1 MERTISFMNGKGSIG
16 HNTRSF
22 IADNVDAS
30 RTKNNITLIHE
41 DIKQVYHKLF
51 DKALDEYN
59 AKQKRKDRQIKSYYE
74 KISRSKQEK
83 LFYEVIVQIGNK
95 DETGVGSSAAEVA
108 TWVLKDY
115 VKMFQLR
122 NPQLYVIGAYIHLDE
137 ETPHLHLNFV
147 PWVSGCKRGLETKT
161 SLKAELATRGFASEG
176 KGNTEWKQWAE
187 AEKDDIAL
195 IMRRYGIDWKKKNT
209 HNLHLSVLDYKKQER
224 AKEVAALEEEI
235 EGAQVVLE
243 LKEERLES
251 LEKEIENK
259 DAKYTSDIAINIL
272 KLLKY
277 VLGNNSDIM
286 ERELSVA
293 VLGDTKLFEKSYKSR
308 ICSIIEEYGE
318 LELDLSVLDKKEKE
332 KAILEEYQ
340 VFSNPSY
347 IFFKGNVDIHYVD
360 GNSISVTP
368 DNPIAILSEAIA
380 RIEMIKVNSNRIVTV
395 ENLTSYNRINDN
407 KSTFIYLSGYHNT
420 AKQRFLKKIAEN
432 NSGVSWF
439 HFGDIDPDGYYIL
452 KNLVEKTGIAFVPL
466 YMDVQQL
473 INCKQYCKPLEKND
487 MVKANSLLKFH
498 FYDEVMEFMLANNCK
513 LEQEIISW
521 LYERD

>member
-1 MERTISFMNGKGSIG
+1 MLLDVYENSVTYKGQNIKNQSFTIKPEKIFYEYNGDYTDQDEVNQFNSEMQSLMEFEFVILDYERGIPVISKIKLNTNSI
-16 HNTRSF
+16 NEIYSVLKR
-22 IADNVDAS
+22 
-30 RTKNNITLIHE
+30 E
-41 DIKQVYHKLF
+41 DITVKRNREIKMYTQYRGVHDIMDAFCKSQV
-51 DKALDEYN
+51 
-59 AKQKRKDRQIKSYYE
+59 
-74 KISRSKQEK
+74 
-83 LFYEVIVQIGNK
+83 
-95 DETGVGSSAAEVA
+95 
-108 TWVLKDY
+108 
-115 VKMFQLR
+115 
-122 NPQLYVIGAYIHLDE
+122 
-137 ETPHLHLNFV
+137 
-147 PWVSGCKRGLETKT
+147 
-161 SLKAELATRGFASEG
+161 
-176 KGNTEWKQWAE
+176 
-187 AEKDDIAL
+187 
-195 IMRRYGIDWKKKNT
+195 
-209 HNLHLSVLDYKKQER
+209 
-224 AKEVAALEEEI
+224 
-235 EGAQVVLE
+235 
-243 LKEERLES
+243 ERL
-251 LEKEIENK
+251 NDYK

-318 LELDLSVLDKKEKE
+318 LELDLSILDKKEKE

-432 NSGVSWF
+432 NGGVSWF

-521 LYERD
+521 LYERNETMKKSL

>member
-1 MERTISFMNGKGSIG
+1 MSLRLSKIQKDALNMLLDVYENSVTYKGQNIKNQSFAIKPEKIFYEYNGDYTDQDEVNQFNREMQSLMEFEFVILDYERGIPVISKIKLNTNSI
-16 HNTRSF
+16 NEIYSVLKR
-22 IADNVDAS
+22 
-30 RTKNNITLIHE
+30 E
-41 DIKQVYHKLF
+41 DITVKRNQEIKMYTQYMGVHDIMDAFCKSQV
-51 DKALDEYN
+51 
-59 AKQKRKDRQIKSYYE
+59 
-74 KISRSKQEK
+74 
-83 LFYEVIVQIGNK
+83 
-95 DETGVGSSAAEVA
+95 
-108 TWVLKDY
+108 
-115 VKMFQLR
+115 
-122 NPQLYVIGAYIHLDE
+122 
-137 ETPHLHLNFV
+137 
-147 PWVSGCKRGLETKT
+147 
-161 SLKAELATRGFASEG
+161 
-176 KGNTEWKQWAE
+176 
-187 AEKDDIAL
+187 
-195 IMRRYGIDWKKKNT
+195 
-209 HNLHLSVLDYKKQER
+209 
-224 AKEVAALEEEI
+224 
-235 EGAQVVLE
+235 
-243 LKEERLES
+243 ERL
-251 LEKEIENK
+251 IDYK

-521 LYERD
+521 LYERN

>member
-1 MERTISFMNGKGSIG
+1 MELTKIENTPGFAAALQEKENADKEYKEVDEQFINVNKCISTCKEKI
-16 HNTRSF
+16 R
-22 IADNVDAS
+22 DNEDKYDESEQQIEKAKHEYDTAILQRLELRKEMVELYDKLRIKSDSA
-30 RTKNNITLIHE
+30 RVMTTKNVENVRGEKESAIRILENEQRKYWHIIGQSDE
-41 DIKQVYHKLF
+41 KFGIGFIPLFREQYRDMDAFCKSQV
-51 DKALDEYN
+51 
-59 AKQKRKDRQIKSYYE
+59 
-74 KISRSKQEK
+74 
-83 LFYEVIVQIGNK
+83 
-95 DETGVGSSAAEVA
+95 
-108 TWVLKDY
+108 
-115 VKMFQLR
+115 
-122 NPQLYVIGAYIHLDE
+122 
-137 ETPHLHLNFV
+137 
-147 PWVSGCKRGLETKT
+147 
-161 SLKAELATRGFASEG
+161 
-176 KGNTEWKQWAE
+176 
-187 AEKDDIAL
+187 
-195 IMRRYGIDWKKKNT
+195 
-209 HNLHLSVLDYKKQER
+209 
-224 AKEVAALEEEI
+224 
-235 EGAQVVLE
+235 
-243 LKEERLES
+243 ERL
-251 LEKEIENK
+251 NAYK
-259 DAKYTSDIAINIL
+259 DANYTSDTAINIL
-272 KLLKY
+272 KLLEY

-360 GNSISVTP
+360 GSSISVTP

-380 RIEMIKVNSNRIVTV
+380 RIEMIKVNSNKIVTV

-439 HFGDIDPDGYYIL
+439 HFGDIDPDGYFIL
-452 KNLVEKTGIAFVPL
+452 KNLIKKTGIAFVPL
-466 YMDVQQL
+466 HMDVQQL
-473 INCKQYCKPLEKND
+473 KNYKQYCKPLEKND
-487 MVKANSLLKFH
+487 MVKANSLLKIH

-521 LYERD
+521 LYERN

>member
-1 MERTISFMNGKGSIG
+1 MLLDVYENSVTYKGQNIKNQSFAIKPEKIFYEYNGDYTDQDEVNQFNREMQSLMEFEFVILDYERGIPVISKIKLNTNSI
-16 HNTRSF
+16 NEIYSVLKR
-22 IADNVDAS
+22 
-30 RTKNNITLIHE
+30 E
-41 DIKQVYHKLF
+41 DITVKRNREIKMYTQYMGVHDIMDAFCKSQV
-51 DKALDEYN
+51 
-59 AKQKRKDRQIKSYYE
+59 
-74 KISRSKQEK
+74 
-83 LFYEVIVQIGNK
+83 
-95 DETGVGSSAAEVA
+95 
-108 TWVLKDY
+108 
-115 VKMFQLR
+115 
-122 NPQLYVIGAYIHLDE
+122 
-137 ETPHLHLNFV
+137 
-147 PWVSGCKRGLETKT
+147 
-161 SLKAELATRGFASEG
+161 
-176 KGNTEWKQWAE
+176 
-187 AEKDDIAL
+187 
-195 IMRRYGIDWKKKNT
+195 
-209 HNLHLSVLDYKKQER
+209 
-224 AKEVAALEEEI
+224 
-235 EGAQVVLE
+235 
-243 LKEERLES
+243 ERL
-251 LEKEIENK
+251 NDYK

-360 GNSISVTP
+360 GNSMSVTP

-432 NSGVSWF
+432 NSGVSWL

-498 FYDEVMEFMLANNCK
+498 FYNEVMEFMLANNCK

-521 LYERD
+521 LYERN

>member
-1 MERTISFMNGKGSIG
+1 MLLDVYENSVTYKGQNIKNQSFAIKPEKIFYEYNGDYTDQDEVNQFNREMQSLMEFEFVILDYERGIPVISKIKLNTNSI
-16 HNTRSF
+16 NEIYSVLKR
-22 IADNVDAS
+22 
-30 RTKNNITLIHE
+30 E
-41 DIKQVYHKLF
+41 DITVKRNREIKMYTQYMGVHDIIDAFCKSQV
-51 DKALDEYN
+51 
-59 AKQKRKDRQIKSYYE
+59 
-74 KISRSKQEK
+74 
-83 LFYEVIVQIGNK
+83 
-95 DETGVGSSAAEVA
+95 
-108 TWVLKDY
+108 
-115 VKMFQLR
+115 
-122 NPQLYVIGAYIHLDE
+122 
-137 ETPHLHLNFV
+137 
-147 PWVSGCKRGLETKT
+147 
-161 SLKAELATRGFASEG
+161 
-176 KGNTEWKQWAE
+176 
-187 AEKDDIAL
+187 
-195 IMRRYGIDWKKKNT
+195 
-209 HNLHLSVLDYKKQER
+209 
-224 AKEVAALEEEI
+224 
-235 EGAQVVLE
+235 
-243 LKEERLES
+243 ERL
-251 LEKEIENK
+251 NDYK

-347 IFFKGNVDIHYVD
+347 IFFKGNVDIYYVD

-521 LYERD
+521 LYERN

>member
-1 MERTISFMNGKGSIG
+1 MSLRLSKIQEDVLNMLLDVYENSVTYKGKNIKNQSFAIKPEKIFFEYNGDYTDQDEVDQFNRELQSLMELEFVILDYERGIPVISKIKLNTNSI
-16 HNTRSF
+16 NEVYSVLR
-22 IADNVDAS
+22 
-30 RTKNNITLIHE
+30 RE
-41 DIKQVYHKLF
+41 DITVKRNREIKMYTQYMGVHDIMDAFCKSQV
-51 DKALDEYN
+51 
-59 AKQKRKDRQIKSYYE
+59 
-74 KISRSKQEK
+74 
-83 LFYEVIVQIGNK
+83 
-95 DETGVGSSAAEVA
+95 
-108 TWVLKDY
+108 
-115 VKMFQLR
+115 
-122 NPQLYVIGAYIHLDE
+122 
-137 ETPHLHLNFV
+137 
-147 PWVSGCKRGLETKT
+147 
-161 SLKAELATRGFASEG
+161 
-176 KGNTEWKQWAE
+176 
-187 AEKDDIAL
+187 
-195 IMRRYGIDWKKKNT
+195 
-209 HNLHLSVLDYKKQER
+209 
-224 AKEVAALEEEI
+224 
-235 EGAQVVLE
+235 
-243 LKEERLES
+243 ERL
-251 LEKEIENK
+251 NAYK
-259 DAKYTSDIAINIL
+259 DANYTSDTAINIL
-272 KLLKY
+272 KLLEY

-360 GNSISVTP
+360 GSSISVTP

-380 RIEMIKVNSNRIVTV
+380 RIEMIKVNSNKIVTV

-439 HFGDIDPDGYYIL
+439 HFGDIDPDGYFIL
-452 KNLVEKTGIAFVPL
+452 KNLIKKTGIAFVPL
-466 YMDVQQL
+466 HMDVQQL
-473 INCKQYCKPLEKND
+473 KNYKQYCKPLEKNEL
-487 MVKANSLLKFH
+487 VKANSLLKIH

-521 LYERD
+521 LYERN

>member
-1 MERTISFMNGKGSIG
+1 MSLRLSKIQKDALNMLLDVYENSVTYKGQNIKNQSFAIKPEKIFYEYNGDYTDQDEVNQFNREMQSLMEFEFVILDYERGIPVISKIKLNTNSI
-16 HNTRSF
+16 NEIYSVLKR
-22 IADNVDAS
+22 
-30 RTKNNITLIHE
+30 E
-41 DIKQVYHKLF
+41 DITVKRNREIKMYTQYMGVHDIMDAFCKSQV
-51 DKALDEYN
+51 
-59 AKQKRKDRQIKSYYE
+59 
-74 KISRSKQEK
+74 
-83 LFYEVIVQIGNK
+83 
-95 DETGVGSSAAEVA
+95 
-108 TWVLKDY
+108 
-115 VKMFQLR
+115 
-122 NPQLYVIGAYIHLDE
+122 
-137 ETPHLHLNFV
+137 
-147 PWVSGCKRGLETKT
+147 
-161 SLKAELATRGFASEG
+161 
-176 KGNTEWKQWAE
+176 
-187 AEKDDIAL
+187 
-195 IMRRYGIDWKKKNT
+195 
-209 HNLHLSVLDYKKQER
+209 
-224 AKEVAALEEEI
+224 
-235 EGAQVVLE
+235 
-243 LKEERLES
+243 ERL
-251 LEKEIENK
+251 NDYK

-318 LELDLSVLDKKEKE
+318 LELDLSVLNKKEKE

-347 IFFKGNVDIHYVD
+347 IFFKGNVDIYYVD

-432 NSGVSWF
+432 NSGISWF

-487 MVKANSLLKFH
+487 MVKANSLLKIH

-521 LYERD
+521 LYERN

>member
-1 MERTISFMNGKGSIG
+1 MLLDVYENSVTYKGQNIKNQSFAIKPEKIFYEYNGDYTDQDEVNQFNSEMQSLMEFEFVILDYERGIPVISKIKLNTNSI
-16 HNTRSF
+16 NEIYSVLKR
-22 IADNVDAS
+22 
-30 RTKNNITLIHE
+30 E
-41 DIKQVYHKLF
+41 DITVKRNREIKMYTQYMGVHDIMDAFCKSQV
-51 DKALDEYN
+51 
-59 AKQKRKDRQIKSYYE
+59 
-74 KISRSKQEK
+74 
-83 LFYEVIVQIGNK
+83 
-95 DETGVGSSAAEVA
+95 
-108 TWVLKDY
+108 
-115 VKMFQLR
+115 
-122 NPQLYVIGAYIHLDE
+122 
-137 ETPHLHLNFV
+137 
-147 PWVSGCKRGLETKT
+147 
-161 SLKAELATRGFASEG
+161 
-176 KGNTEWKQWAE
+176 
-187 AEKDDIAL
+187 
-195 IMRRYGIDWKKKNT
+195 
-209 HNLHLSVLDYKKQER
+209 
-224 AKEVAALEEEI
+224 
-235 EGAQVVLE
+235 
-243 LKEERLES
+243 ERL
-251 LEKEIENK
+251 NDYK

-318 LELDLSVLDKKEKE
+318 LELDLSILDKKEKE

-432 NSGVSWF
+432 NGGVSWF

-521 LYERD
+521 LYERN

>member
-1 MERTISFMNGKGSIG
+1 MSLKLSKIQKDVLNKLLDVYENSVTYKGQNIKNQSFAIKPEKIFYEYNGDYTDQDEVDQFNRELQALMEFNFVILDYERSIPVISKIKLNTNSI
-16 HNTRSF
+16 NEIYSVLKR
-22 IADNVDAS
+22 
-30 RTKNNITLIHE
+30 E
-41 DIKQVYHKLF
+41 DITVKRNREIKMYTQYMGVHDIMDAFCKSQV
-51 DKALDEYN
+51 
-59 AKQKRKDRQIKSYYE
+59 
-74 KISRSKQEK
+74 
-83 LFYEVIVQIGNK
+83 
-95 DETGVGSSAAEVA
+95 
-108 TWVLKDY
+108 
-115 VKMFQLR
+115 
-122 NPQLYVIGAYIHLDE
+122 
-137 ETPHLHLNFV
+137 
-147 PWVSGCKRGLETKT
+147 
-161 SLKAELATRGFASEG
+161 
-176 KGNTEWKQWAE
+176 
-187 AEKDDIAL
+187 
-195 IMRRYGIDWKKKNT
+195 
-209 HNLHLSVLDYKKQER
+209 
-224 AKEVAALEEEI
+224 
-235 EGAQVVLE
+235 
-243 LKEERLES
+243 ERL
-251 LEKEIENK
+251 NAYK
-259 DAKYTSDIAINIL
+259 DAKYTFDIAINIL

-277 VLGNNSDIM
+277 VLGNNRDIM

-308 ICSIIEEYGE
+308 ICSIIEEHGE

-360 GNSISVTP
+360 GSFVSVTP

-380 RIEMIKVNSNRIVTV
+380 RMQMIRVNSNRIVTV

-439 HFGDIDPDGYYIL
+439 HFGDIDPDGYFIL
-452 KNLVEKTGIAFVPL
+452 KNLIKKTGISFVPL

-473 INCKQYCKPLEKND
+473 KNYKQYCKPLEKND
-487 MVKANSLLKFH
+487 MVKANSLLKIH

-521 LYERD
+521 LYERN

>member
-1 MERTISFMNGKGSIG
+1 MSLRLSKIQEDVLNMLLDVYENSVTYKGKNIKNQSFAIKPEKIFFEYNGDYTDQDEVDQFNRELQSLMELEFVILDYERGIPVISKIKLNTNSI
-16 HNTRSF
+16 NEVYSVLR
-22 IADNVDAS
+22 
-30 RTKNNITLIHE
+30 RE
-41 DIKQVYHKLF
+41 DITVKRNREIKMYTQYMGVHDIMDAFCKSQV
-51 DKALDEYN
+51 
-59 AKQKRKDRQIKSYYE
+59 
-74 KISRSKQEK
+74 
-83 LFYEVIVQIGNK
+83 
-95 DETGVGSSAAEVA
+95 
-108 TWVLKDY
+108 
-115 VKMFQLR
+115 
-122 NPQLYVIGAYIHLDE
+122 
-137 ETPHLHLNFV
+137 
-147 PWVSGCKRGLETKT
+147 
-161 SLKAELATRGFASEG
+161 
-176 KGNTEWKQWAE
+176 
-187 AEKDDIAL
+187 
-195 IMRRYGIDWKKKNT
+195 
-209 HNLHLSVLDYKKQER
+209 
-224 AKEVAALEEEI
+224 
-235 EGAQVVLE
+235 
-243 LKEERLES
+243 ERL
-251 LEKEIENK
+251 NAYK
-259 DAKYTSDIAINIL
+259 DANYTSDTAINIL
-272 KLLKY
+272 KLLEY

-360 GNSISVTP
+360 GSSISVTP

-380 RIEMIKVNSNRIVTV
+380 RIEMIKVNSNKIVTV

-439 HFGDIDPDGYYIL
+439 HFGDIDPDGYFIL
-452 KNLVEKTGIAFVPL
+452 KNLIKKTGIAFVPL
-466 YMDVQQL
+466 HMDVQQL
-473 INCKQYCKPLEKND
+473 KNYKQYCKPLEKND
-487 MVKANSLLKFH
+487 MVKANSLLKIH

-521 LYERD
+521 LYERN

>member
-1 MERTISFMNGKGSIG
+1 MSLRLSKIQKDALNMLLDVYENSVTYKGQNIKNQSFAIKPEKIFYEYNGDYTDQDEVNQFNREMQSLMEFEFVILDYERGIPVISKIKLNTNSI
-16 HNTRSF
+16 NEIYSVLKR
-22 IADNVDAS
+22 
-30 RTKNNITLIHE
+30 E
-41 DIKQVYHKLF
+41 DITVKRNREIKMYTQYMGVHDIMDAFCKSQV
-51 DKALDEYN
+51 
-59 AKQKRKDRQIKSYYE
+59 
-74 KISRSKQEK
+74 
-83 LFYEVIVQIGNK
+83 
-95 DETGVGSSAAEVA
+95 
-108 TWVLKDY
+108 
-115 VKMFQLR
+115 
-122 NPQLYVIGAYIHLDE
+122 
-137 ETPHLHLNFV
+137 
-147 PWVSGCKRGLETKT
+147 
-161 SLKAELATRGFASEG
+161 
-176 KGNTEWKQWAE
+176 
-187 AEKDDIAL
+187 
-195 IMRRYGIDWKKKNT
+195 
-209 HNLHLSVLDYKKQER
+209 
-224 AKEVAALEEEI
+224 
-235 EGAQVVLE
+235 
-243 LKEERLES
+243 ERL
-251 LEKEIENK
+251 NDYK

-360 GNSISVTP
+360 GNSISVTS

-487 MVKANSLLKFH
+487 MVKANSLLKIH

-521 LYERD
+521 LYERN

>member
-1 MERTISFMNGKGSIG
+1 MSLRLSKIQKDALNMLLDVYENSVTYKGQNIKNQSFAIKPEKIFYEYNGDYTDQDEVNQFNREMQSLMEFEFVILDYERGMPVISKIKLNTNSI
-16 HNTRSF
+16 NEIYSVLKR
-22 IADNVDAS
+22 
-30 RTKNNITLIHE
+30 E
-41 DIKQVYHKLF
+41 DITVKRNREIKMYTQYMGVHDIMDAFCKSQV
-51 DKALDEYN
+51 
-59 AKQKRKDRQIKSYYE
+59 
-74 KISRSKQEK
+74 
-83 LFYEVIVQIGNK
+83 
-95 DETGVGSSAAEVA
+95 
-108 TWVLKDY
+108 
-115 VKMFQLR
+115 
-122 NPQLYVIGAYIHLDE
+122 
-137 ETPHLHLNFV
+137 
-147 PWVSGCKRGLETKT
+147 
-161 SLKAELATRGFASEG
+161 
-176 KGNTEWKQWAE
+176 
-187 AEKDDIAL
+187 
-195 IMRRYGIDWKKKNT
+195 
-209 HNLHLSVLDYKKQER
+209 
-224 AKEVAALEEEI
+224 
-235 EGAQVVLE
+235 
-243 LKEERLES
+243 ERL
-251 LEKEIENK
+251 NDYK

-318 LELDLSVLDKKEKE
+318 LELDLFVLEKKEKE

-521 LYERD
+521 LYERN

>member
-1 MERTISFMNGKGSIG
+1 MLLDVYENSVTYKGQNIKNQSFAIKPEKIFYEYNGDYTDQDEVNQFNREMQSLMEFEFVILDYERGIPVISKIKLNTNSI
-16 HNTRSF
+16 NEIYSVLKR
-22 IADNVDAS
+22 
-30 RTKNNITLIHE
+30 E
-41 DIKQVYHKLF
+41 DITVKRNREIKMYTQYMGVHDIMDALCKSQV
-51 DKALDEYN
+51 
-59 AKQKRKDRQIKSYYE
+59 
-74 KISRSKQEK
+74 
-83 LFYEVIVQIGNK
+83 
-95 DETGVGSSAAEVA
+95 
-108 TWVLKDY
+108 
-115 VKMFQLR
+115 
-122 NPQLYVIGAYIHLDE
+122 
-137 ETPHLHLNFV
+137 
-147 PWVSGCKRGLETKT
+147 
-161 SLKAELATRGFASEG
+161 
-176 KGNTEWKQWAE
+176 
-187 AEKDDIAL
+187 
-195 IMRRYGIDWKKKNT
+195 
-209 HNLHLSVLDYKKQER
+209 
-224 AKEVAALEEEI
+224 
-235 EGAQVVLE
+235 
-243 LKEERLES
+243 ERL
-251 LEKEIENK
+251 NDYK

-347 IFFKGNVDIHYVD
+347 IFFKGNVDIYYVD

-521 LYERD
+521 LYERN

>member
-1 MERTISFMNGKGSIG
+1 MSLRLSKIQKDALNMLLDVYENSVTYKGQNIKNQSFAIKPEKIFYEYNGDYTDQDEVNQFNREMQSLMEFEFVILDYERGIPVISKIKLNTNSI
-16 HNTRSF
+16 NEIYSVLKR
-22 IADNVDAS
+22 
-30 RTKNNITLIHE
+30 E
-41 DIKQVYHKLF
+41 DITVKRNREIKMYTQYMGVHDIMDAFCKSQV
-51 DKALDEYN
+51 
-59 AKQKRKDRQIKSYYE
+59 
-74 KISRSKQEK
+74 
-83 LFYEVIVQIGNK
+83 
-95 DETGVGSSAAEVA
+95 
-108 TWVLKDY
+108 
-115 VKMFQLR
+115 
-122 NPQLYVIGAYIHLDE
+122 
-137 ETPHLHLNFV
+137 
-147 PWVSGCKRGLETKT
+147 
-161 SLKAELATRGFASEG
+161 
-176 KGNTEWKQWAE
+176 
-187 AEKDDIAL
+187 
-195 IMRRYGIDWKKKNT
+195 
-209 HNLHLSVLDYKKQER
+209 
-224 AKEVAALEEEI
+224 
-235 EGAQVVLE
+235 
-243 LKEERLES
+243 ERL
-251 LEKEIENK
+251 NDYK

-318 LELDLSVLDKKEKE
+318 LELDLSILDKKEKE

-473 INCKQYCKPLEKND
+473 INCKQYCKPFEKND

-521 LYERD
+521 LYERN

>member
-1 MERTISFMNGKGSIG
+1 MKILLIRLERPEREELSSYMYNIYNTLLNQDQWNGDPYVGALKNVYKNAKALSKSLKKMSTYIRKTIEKIMKEISYESLTENIIAYCDGD
-16 HNTRSF
+16 F
-22 IADNVDAS
+22 IKEYSVLK
-30 RTKNNITLIHE
+30 RE
-41 DIKQVYHKLF
+41 DITVKRNREIKMYTQYMGVHDIMDAFCKSQV
-51 DKALDEYN
+51 
-59 AKQKRKDRQIKSYYE
+59 
-74 KISRSKQEK
+74 
-83 LFYEVIVQIGNK
+83 
-95 DETGVGSSAAEVA
+95 
-108 TWVLKDY
+108 
-115 VKMFQLR
+115 
-122 NPQLYVIGAYIHLDE
+122 
-137 ETPHLHLNFV
+137 
-147 PWVSGCKRGLETKT
+147 
-161 SLKAELATRGFASEG
+161 
-176 KGNTEWKQWAE
+176 
-187 AEKDDIAL
+187 
-195 IMRRYGIDWKKKNT
+195 
-209 HNLHLSVLDYKKQER
+209 
-224 AKEVAALEEEI
+224 
-235 EGAQVVLE
+235 
-243 LKEERLES
+243 ERL
-251 LEKEIENK
+251 NDYK

>member
-1 MERTISFMNGKGSIG
+1 MLLDVYENSVTYKGQNIKNQSFAIKPEKIFYEYNGDYTDQDEVNQFNREMQSLMEFEFVILDYERGIPVISKIKLNTNSI
-16 HNTRSF
+16 NEIYSVLKR
-22 IADNVDAS
+22 
-30 RTKNNITLIHE
+30 E
-41 DIKQVYHKLF
+41 DITVKRNREIKMYTQYMGVHDIMDAFCKSQV
-51 DKALDEYN
+51 
-59 AKQKRKDRQIKSYYE
+59 
-74 KISRSKQEK
+74 
-83 LFYEVIVQIGNK
+83 
-95 DETGVGSSAAEVA
+95 
-108 TWVLKDY
+108 
-115 VKMFQLR
+115 
-122 NPQLYVIGAYIHLDE
+122 
-137 ETPHLHLNFV
+137 
-147 PWVSGCKRGLETKT
+147 
-161 SLKAELATRGFASEG
+161 
-176 KGNTEWKQWAE
+176 
-187 AEKDDIAL
+187 
-195 IMRRYGIDWKKKNT
+195 
-209 HNLHLSVLDYKKQER
+209 
-224 AKEVAALEEEI
+224 
-235 EGAQVVLE
+235 
-243 LKEERLES
+243 ERL
-251 LEKEIENK
+251 NDYK

-293 VLGDTKLFEKSYKSR
+293 VLGDTKLFKNSYKSR

-318 LELDLSVLDKKEKE
+318 LELDLSVLEKKEKE

-368 DNPIAILSEAIA
+368 DNPIAILSETIA

-395 ENLTSYNRINDN
+395 ENLTSYNRINDDE
-407 KSTFIYLSGYHNT
+407 STFIYLSGYHNT

-521 LYERD
+521 LYERN

>member
-1 MERTISFMNGKGSIG
+1 MLLDVYENSVTYKGQNIKNQSFAIKPEKIFYEYNGDYTDQDEVNQFNREMQSLMEFEFVILDYERGIPVISKIKLNTNSI
-16 HNTRSF
+16 NEIYSVLKR
-22 IADNVDAS
+22 
-30 RTKNNITLIHE
+30 E
-41 DIKQVYHKLF
+41 DITVKRNREIKMYTQYMGVHDIMDAFCKSQV
-51 DKALDEYN
+51 
-59 AKQKRKDRQIKSYYE
+59 
-74 KISRSKQEK
+74 
-83 LFYEVIVQIGNK
+83 
-95 DETGVGSSAAEVA
+95 
-108 TWVLKDY
+108 
-115 VKMFQLR
+115 
-122 NPQLYVIGAYIHLDE
+122 
-137 ETPHLHLNFV
+137 
-147 PWVSGCKRGLETKT
+147 
-161 SLKAELATRGFASEG
+161 
-176 KGNTEWKQWAE
+176 
-187 AEKDDIAL
+187 
-195 IMRRYGIDWKKKNT
+195 
-209 HNLHLSVLDYKKQER
+209 
-224 AKEVAALEEEI
+224 
-235 EGAQVVLE
+235 
-243 LKEERLES
+243 ERL
-251 LEKEIENK
+251 NDYK

-360 GNSISVTP
+360 GNSISATP
-368 DNPIAILSEAIA
+368 DNPIAILSEAIV

-452 KNLVEKTGIAFVPL
+452 KNLIEKTGISFVPL

-521 LYERD
+521 LYERN

>member
-1 MERTISFMNGKGSIG
+1 MLLDVYENSVTYKGQNIKNQSFAIKPEKIFYEYNGDYTDQDEVNQFNREMQSLMEFEFVILDYERGIPVISKIKLNTNSI
-16 HNTRSF
+16 NEINSVLKR
-22 IADNVDAS
+22 
-30 RTKNNITLIHE
+30 E
-41 DIKQVYHKLF
+41 DITVKRNREIKMYTQYMGVHDIMDALCKSQV
-51 DKALDEYN
+51 
-59 AKQKRKDRQIKSYYE
+59 
-74 KISRSKQEK
+74 
-83 LFYEVIVQIGNK
+83 
-95 DETGVGSSAAEVA
+95 
-108 TWVLKDY
+108 
-115 VKMFQLR
+115 
-122 NPQLYVIGAYIHLDE
+122 
-137 ETPHLHLNFV
+137 
-147 PWVSGCKRGLETKT
+147 
-161 SLKAELATRGFASEG
+161 
-176 KGNTEWKQWAE
+176 
-187 AEKDDIAL
+187 
-195 IMRRYGIDWKKKNT
+195 
-209 HNLHLSVLDYKKQER
+209 
-224 AKEVAALEEEI
+224 
-235 EGAQVVLE
+235 
-243 LKEERLES
+243 ERL
-251 LEKEIENK
+251 NDYK

-521 LYERD
+521 LYERN

>member
-1 MERTISFMNGKGSIG
+1 MLLDVYENSVTYKGQNIKNQSFAIKPEKIFYEYNGDYTDQDEVNQFNREMQSLMEFEFVILDYERGMPVISKIKLNTNSI
-16 HNTRSF
+16 NEIYSVLKR
-22 IADNVDAS
+22 
-30 RTKNNITLIHE
+30 E
-41 DIKQVYHKLF
+41 DITVKRNREIKMYTQYMGVHDIMDAFCKSQV
-51 DKALDEYN
+51 
-59 AKQKRKDRQIKSYYE
+59 
-74 KISRSKQEK
+74 
-83 LFYEVIVQIGNK
+83 
-95 DETGVGSSAAEVA
+95 
-108 TWVLKDY
+108 
-115 VKMFQLR
+115 
-122 NPQLYVIGAYIHLDE
+122 
-137 ETPHLHLNFV
+137 
-147 PWVSGCKRGLETKT
+147 
-161 SLKAELATRGFASEG
+161 
-176 KGNTEWKQWAE
+176 
-187 AEKDDIAL
+187 
-195 IMRRYGIDWKKKNT
+195 
-209 HNLHLSVLDYKKQER
+209 
-224 AKEVAALEEEI
+224 
-235 EGAQVVLE
+235 
-243 LKEERLES
+243 ERL
-251 LEKEIENK
+251 NDYK

-318 LELDLSVLDKKEKE
+318 LELDLFVLDKKEKE

-432 NSGVSWF
+432 NGGVSWF

-521 LYERD
+521 LYERN

>member
-1 MERTISFMNGKGSIG
+1 MSLRLSKIQKDVLNMLLDVYENSVTYKGKNIKNQSFAIKPEKIFFEYNGDYTDQDEVDQFNRELQSLMEFEFVILDYERGIPVISKIKLNTNSI
-16 HNTRSF
+16 NEIYSVLKR
-22 IADNVDAS
+22 
-30 RTKNNITLIHE
+30 E
-41 DIKQVYHKLF
+41 DITVKRNREIKMYTQYMGVHDIMDAFCKSQV
-51 DKALDEYN
+51 
-59 AKQKRKDRQIKSYYE
+59 
-74 KISRSKQEK
+74 
-83 LFYEVIVQIGNK
+83 
-95 DETGVGSSAAEVA
+95 
-108 TWVLKDY
+108 
-115 VKMFQLR
+115 
-122 NPQLYVIGAYIHLDE
+122 
-137 ETPHLHLNFV
+137 
-147 PWVSGCKRGLETKT
+147 
-161 SLKAELATRGFASEG
+161 
-176 KGNTEWKQWAE
+176 
-187 AEKDDIAL
+187 
-195 IMRRYGIDWKKKNT
+195 
-209 HNLHLSVLDYKKQER
+209 
-224 AKEVAALEEEI
+224 
-235 EGAQVVLE
+235 
-243 LKEERLES
+243 ERL
-251 LEKEIENK
+251 NDYK

-347 IFFKGNVDIHYVD
+347 IFFKGNVDIYYVD

-487 MVKANSLLKFH
+487 MVKANSLLKIY

-521 LYERD
+521 LYERN

>member
-1 MERTISFMNGKGSIG
+1 MSLRLSKIQKDALNMLLDVYENSVTYKGQNIKNQSFAIKPEKIFYEYNGDYTDQDEVNQFNREMQSLMEFEFVILDYERGIPVISKIKLNTNSI
-16 HNTRSF
+16 NEIYSVLKR
-22 IADNVDAS
+22 
-30 RTKNNITLIHE
+30 E
-41 DIKQVYHKLF
+41 DITV
-51 DKALDEYN
+51 
-59 AKQKRKDRQIKSYYE
+59 KRNREIKMYTQYMGVHDIMDAFCKSQI
-74 KISRSKQEK
+74 
-83 LFYEVIVQIGNK
+83 
-95 DETGVGSSAAEVA
+95 
-108 TWVLKDY
+108 
-115 VKMFQLR
+115 
-122 NPQLYVIGAYIHLDE
+122 
-137 ETPHLHLNFV
+137 
-147 PWVSGCKRGLETKT
+147 
-161 SLKAELATRGFASEG
+161 
-176 KGNTEWKQWAE
+176 
-187 AEKDDIAL
+187 
-195 IMRRYGIDWKKKNT
+195 
-209 HNLHLSVLDYKKQER
+209 
-224 AKEVAALEEEI
+224 
-235 EGAQVVLE
+235 
-243 LKEERLES
+243 ERL
-251 LEKEIENK
+251 NDYK

-318 LELDLSVLDKKEKE
+318 LELDLSVLGKKEKE

-521 LYERD
+521 LYERN

>member
-1 MERTISFMNGKGSIG
+1 MLLDVYENSVTYKGQNIKNQSFAIKPEKIFYEYNGDYTDQDEVNQFNREMQSLMEFEFVILDYERGIPVISKIKLNTNSI
-16 HNTRSF
+16 NEIYSVLKR
-22 IADNVDAS
+22 
-30 RTKNNITLIHE
+30 E
-41 DIKQVYHKLF
+41 DITVKRNREIKMYTQYMGVHDIMDAFCKSQV
-51 DKALDEYN
+51 
-59 AKQKRKDRQIKSYYE
+59 
-74 KISRSKQEK
+74 
-83 LFYEVIVQIGNK
+83 
-95 DETGVGSSAAEVA
+95 
-108 TWVLKDY
+108 
-115 VKMFQLR
+115 
-122 NPQLYVIGAYIHLDE
+122 
-137 ETPHLHLNFV
+137 
-147 PWVSGCKRGLETKT
+147 
-161 SLKAELATRGFASEG
+161 
-176 KGNTEWKQWAE
+176 
-187 AEKDDIAL
+187 
-195 IMRRYGIDWKKKNT
+195 
-209 HNLHLSVLDYKKQER
+209 
-224 AKEVAALEEEI
+224 
-235 EGAQVVLE
+235 
-243 LKEERLES
+243 ERL
-251 LEKEIENK
+251 NDYK

-332 KAILEEYQ
+332 KVILEEYQ

-360 GNSISVTP
+360 GNSMSVTP

-380 RIEMIKVNSNRIVTV
+380 RIEMIKVNSNRIVSV

-498 FYDEVMEFMLANNCK
+498 FYNEVMEFMLANNCK

-521 LYERD
+521 LYERN

>member
-1 MERTISFMNGKGSIG
+1 MSLRLSKIQKDALNMLLDVYENSVTYKGQNIKNQSFAIKPEKIFYEYNGDYTDQDEVNQFNREMQSLMEFEFVILDYERGIPVISKIKLNTNSI
-16 HNTRSF
+16 NEIYSVLKR
-22 IADNVDAS
+22 
-30 RTKNNITLIHE
+30 E
-41 DIKQVYHKLF
+41 DITVKRNREIKMYTQYMGVHDIMDAFCKSQV
-51 DKALDEYN
+51 
-59 AKQKRKDRQIKSYYE
+59 
-74 KISRSKQEK
+74 
-83 LFYEVIVQIGNK
+83 
-95 DETGVGSSAAEVA
+95 
-108 TWVLKDY
+108 
-115 VKMFQLR
+115 
-122 NPQLYVIGAYIHLDE
+122 
-137 ETPHLHLNFV
+137 
-147 PWVSGCKRGLETKT
+147 
-161 SLKAELATRGFASEG
+161 
-176 KGNTEWKQWAE
+176 
-187 AEKDDIAL
+187 
-195 IMRRYGIDWKKKNT
+195 
-209 HNLHLSVLDYKKQER
+209 
-224 AKEVAALEEEI
+224 
-235 EGAQVVLE
+235 
-243 LKEERLES
+243 ERL
-251 LEKEIENK
+251 NDYK

-293 VLGDTKLFEKSYKSR
+293 VLGDTKLFEKSYKSH

-360 GNSISVTP
+360 GNSMSVTP

-498 FYDEVMEFMLANNCK
+498 FYNEVMEFMLANNCK

-521 LYERD
+521 LYERN

>member
-1 MERTISFMNGKGSIG
+1 MLLDVYENSVTYKGQNIKNQSFAIKPEKIFYEYNGDYTDQDEVNQFNREMQSLMEFEFVILDYERGIPVISKIKLNTNSI
-16 HNTRSF
+16 NEIYSVLKR
-22 IADNVDAS
+22 
-30 RTKNNITLIHE
+30 E
-41 DIKQVYHKLF
+41 DITVKRNREIKMYTQYMGVHDIMDAFCKSQV
-51 DKALDEYN
+51 
-59 AKQKRKDRQIKSYYE
+59 
-74 KISRSKQEK
+74 
-83 LFYEVIVQIGNK
+83 
-95 DETGVGSSAAEVA
+95 
-108 TWVLKDY
+108 
-115 VKMFQLR
+115 
-122 NPQLYVIGAYIHLDE
+122 
-137 ETPHLHLNFV
+137 
-147 PWVSGCKRGLETKT
+147 
-161 SLKAELATRGFASEG
+161 
-176 KGNTEWKQWAE
+176 
-187 AEKDDIAL
+187 
-195 IMRRYGIDWKKKNT
+195 
-209 HNLHLSVLDYKKQER
+209 
-224 AKEVAALEEEI
+224 
-235 EGAQVVLE
+235 
-243 LKEERLES
+243 ERL
-251 LEKEIENK
+251 NDYK

-360 GNSISVTP
+360 GNSISATP

-452 KNLVEKTGIAFVPL
+452 KNLIEKTGISFVPL

-521 LYERD
+521 LYERN

>member
-1 MERTISFMNGKGSIG
+1 MSLRLSKIQKDALNMLLDVYENSVTYKGQNIKNQSFAIKPEKIFYEYNGDYTDQDEVNQFNREMQSLMEFEFVILDYERGIPVISKIKLNTNSI
-16 HNTRSF
+16 NEIYSVLKR
-22 IADNVDAS
+22 
-30 RTKNNITLIHE
+30 E
-41 DIKQVYHKLF
+41 DITV
-51 DKALDEYN
+51 
-59 AKQKRKDRQIKSYYE
+59 KRNREIKMYTQYMGVHDIMDAFCKSQI
-74 KISRSKQEK
+74 
-83 LFYEVIVQIGNK
+83 
-95 DETGVGSSAAEVA
+95 
-108 TWVLKDY
+108 
-115 VKMFQLR
+115 
-122 NPQLYVIGAYIHLDE
+122 
-137 ETPHLHLNFV
+137 
-147 PWVSGCKRGLETKT
+147 
-161 SLKAELATRGFASEG
+161 
-176 KGNTEWKQWAE
+176 
-187 AEKDDIAL
+187 
-195 IMRRYGIDWKKKNT
+195 
-209 HNLHLSVLDYKKQER
+209 
-224 AKEVAALEEEI
+224 
-235 EGAQVVLE
+235 
-243 LKEERLES
+243 ERL
-251 LEKEIENK
+251 NDYK

-318 LELDLSVLDKKEKE
+318 LELDLSVLEKKEKE

-521 LYERD
+521 LYERN

>member
-1 MERTISFMNGKGSIG
+1 MSLRLSKIQKDALNMLLDVYENSVTYKGQNIKNQSFAIKPEKIFYEYNGDYTDQDEVNQFNREMQSLMEFEFVILDYERGIPVISKIKLNTNSI
-16 HNTRSF
+16 NEIYSVLKR
-22 IADNVDAS
+22 
-30 RTKNNITLIHE
+30 E
-41 DIKQVYHKLF
+41 DITVKRNREIKMYTQYMGVHDIMDAFCKSQV
-51 DKALDEYN
+51 
-59 AKQKRKDRQIKSYYE
+59 
-74 KISRSKQEK
+74 
-83 LFYEVIVQIGNK
+83 
-95 DETGVGSSAAEVA
+95 
-108 TWVLKDY
+108 
-115 VKMFQLR
+115 
-122 NPQLYVIGAYIHLDE
+122 
-137 ETPHLHLNFV
+137 
-147 PWVSGCKRGLETKT
+147 
-161 SLKAELATRGFASEG
+161 
-176 KGNTEWKQWAE
+176 
-187 AEKDDIAL
+187 
-195 IMRRYGIDWKKKNT
+195 
-209 HNLHLSVLDYKKQER
+209 
-224 AKEVAALEEEI
+224 
-235 EGAQVVLE
+235 
-243 LKEERLES
+243 ERL
-251 LEKEIENK
+251 NDYK

-318 LELDLSVLDKKEKE
+318 LELDLSILDKKEKE

-407 KSTFIYLSGYHNT
+407 ESTFIYLSGYHNT

-521 LYERD
+521 LYERN

>member
-1 MERTISFMNGKGSIG
+1 MLLDVYENSVTYKGQNIKNQSFAIKPEKIFYEYNGDYTDQDEVNQFNREMQSLMEFEFVILDYDRGIPVISKIKLNTNSI
-16 HNTRSF
+16 NKIYSVLKR
-22 IADNVDAS
+22 
-30 RTKNNITLIHE
+30 E
-41 DIKQVYHKLF
+41 DITVKRNREIKMYTQYMGVHDIMDAFCKSQV
-51 DKALDEYN
+51 
-59 AKQKRKDRQIKSYYE
+59 
-74 KISRSKQEK
+74 
-83 LFYEVIVQIGNK
+83 
-95 DETGVGSSAAEVA
+95 
-108 TWVLKDY
+108 
-115 VKMFQLR
+115 
-122 NPQLYVIGAYIHLDE
+122 
-137 ETPHLHLNFV
+137 
-147 PWVSGCKRGLETKT
+147 
-161 SLKAELATRGFASEG
+161 
-176 KGNTEWKQWAE
+176 
-187 AEKDDIAL
+187 
-195 IMRRYGIDWKKKNT
+195 
-209 HNLHLSVLDYKKQER
+209 
-224 AKEVAALEEEI
+224 
-235 EGAQVVLE
+235 
-243 LKEERLES
+243 ERL
-251 LEKEIENK
+251 NDYK

-347 IFFKGNVDIHYVD
+347 IFFKGNVDIYYVD

-420 AKQRFLKKIAEN
+420 AKQRFIKKIAEN
-432 NSGVSWF
+432 NSGISWF

-487 MVKANSLLKFH
+487 MVKANSLLEIH

-521 LYERD
+521 LYERN